1 MRTGASDARDAI
13 VVGSG
18 PNGLAAAV
26 ELAGHGLDVLVL
38 EAADEIGGGTRTA
51 EVTLPGFR
59 HDLCSAIHPLAVASP
74 FFRSLPLHE
83 HGLEWVHPPVDVA
96 HPQPDGRSVLVVR
109 SIEETARG
117 LGADAEAYRRIAE
130 PLVEGADRLLP
141 QLLNQVLSWPRHPFT
156 LARFGLE
163 AIRSAAGFA
172 RARFREPRTRAHW
185 AGLAGHSVLPLEA
198 PLTNAFALM
207 FTLLAHTTGFPLARG
222 GSQRIA
228 EALASL
234 LRARG
239 GEIRT
244 GVRVESLAELP
255 PARAVLLDLMPRAVA
270 RLAGD
275 RLPPHFADALMRYRH
290 GTASFKLDVALDGPV
305 PWNDP
310 RCGEAGTLHLGAT
323 LDEIAEAERRA
334 ASALSERP
342 YVLVAQQSPFDAS
355 RAPAGA
361 HTLWAYAHVPYAGG
375 ADASGPILAQVER
388 FAPGFRERV
397 RAVTVSGPRELEA
410 RNANLV
416 GGDIS
421 GGSMAFPQFP
431 FRPRVALDP
440 WATPDPALFLC
451 SSATPPGG
459 GVHGMCGF
467 HAARSAL
474 RRRFGV
480 RP

>member
-1 MRTGASDARDAI
+1 MTHARDVV
-13 VVGSG
+13 VVGAG

-51 EVTLPGFR
+51 GITLPGFR

-74 FFRSLPLHE
+74 FFRSLPLHQ
-83 HGLEWVHPPVDVA
+83 HGLEWVFPPVDVA
-96 HPQPDGRSVLVVR
+96 HPQLDGPAVLLTR
-109 SIEETARG
+109 SIDDTARG
-117 LGADAEAYRRIAE
+117 LGADADAYRRIAE
-130 PLVEGADRLLP
+130 PLAERAERLLP
-141 QLLNQVLSWPRHPFT
+141 ELLDHVLHWPRHPLD
-156 LARFGLE
+156 LARFGLD
-163 AIRSAAGFA
+163 ALRSAVGFA

-185 AGLAGHSVLPLEA
+185 AGLAGHAVLPLEA
-198 PLTNAFALM
+198 PLTNSFALM

-239 GEIRT
+239 GELRT

-270 RLAGD
+270 RIAGE
-275 RLPPHFADALMRYRH
+275 RLPPHFTDALLAYRH
-290 GTASFKLDVALDGPV
+290 GTASFKLDFALDGPV
-305 PWNDP
+305 PWKDP
-310 RCGEAGTLHLGAT
+310 ACARAGTLHLGAT
-323 LDEIAEAERRA
+323 LEEIALAERDAPSRV
-334 ASALSERP
+334 ALRP
-342 YVLVAQQSPFDAS
+342 YVLVAQHTPFDPS

-361 HTLWAYAHVPYAGG
+361 HTLWAYAHVPWASGQ
-375 ADASGPILAQVER
+375 DASDAIVGQLER

-397 RAVTVSGPRELEA
+397 MAVAVSGPRELEA
-410 RNANLV
+410 RNPNLV

-421 GGSMAFPQFP
+421 GGAMTFPQFP

-440 WATPDPALFLC
+440 WATPDPGLFLC

-474 RRRFGV
+474 RRRFGR